1 MVKFVIGEKVMPMN
15 EKVVIV
21 AGGGRDIGRACAI
34 DLAKQGANIVLTY
47 HASSD
52 TALSAVKEIEAL
64 GCKALAVQADLTQSD
79 SVENVINKTLASFGQ
94 IDTLVHVSGGLINR
108 VKIAD
113 MTNEHWDNVMDV
125 NLKSLFMMCRACI
138 PYMKTG
144 STIVTFA
151 SQAGRDGGGGGAI
164 AYAASKGAVMTFT
177 RGLAK
182 ELGPDIRVNS
192 VCPGMISTGFHDTF
206 TQDNVREIVA
216 GATALKREGE
226 SEEVAKLVTFLSSP
240 SSSYMTGNCID
251 INGGLLFS

>member
-1 MVKFVIGEKVMPMN
+1 MSMKG
-15 EKVVIV
+15 KVVIIS
-21 AGGGRDIGRACAI
+21 GGGRDIGRACAI

-47 HASSD
+47 HSSSE

-64 GCKALAVQADLTQSD
+64 GCKAIALQADLTKLE
-79 SVENVINKTLASFGQ
+79 SVEVVIQTSLTSFGQ
-94 IDTLVHVSGGLINR
+94 IDSLVHVSGGLISR
-108 VKIAD
+108 VKIVE
-113 MTNEHWDNVMDV
+113 MTDVHWDNVMNV
-125 NLKSLFMMCRACI
+125 NLKSLFMMSRACI
-138 PYMKTG
+138 PHMKAG
-144 STIVTFA
+144 SSIVTFA

-182 ELGPDIRVNS
+182 ELGPNIRVNS
-192 VCPGMISTGFHDTF
+192 VCPGMIDTGFHDTF
-206 TQDNVREIVA
+206 TQDNVRQNVA

-226 SEEVAKLVTFLSSP
+226 SIEVAKLVTFLVSD

>member
-1 MVKFVIGEKVMPMN
+1 MSMN
-15 EKVVIV
+15 GKVVII

-47 HASSD
+47 HSSSD
-52 TALSAVKEIEAL
+52 TALSAVKEIESL
-64 GCKALAVQADLTQSD
+64 GCKAIALQADLTKSE
-79 SVENVINKTLASFGQ
+79 SVESVINTTIDAFGQ
-94 IDTLVHVSGGLINR
+94 IDTLVHVSGGLISR
-108 VKIAD
+108 IKIAD
-113 MTNEHWDNVMDV
+113 MTNEHWDNVMNV

-138 PYMKTG
+138 PHMKVG
-144 STIVTFA
+144 SSIVTFA

-206 TQDNVREIVA
+206 TQTNVRKMVA

-226 SEEVAKLVTFLSSP
+226 SEEVAKLVTFLAGDA
-240 SSSYMTGNCID
+240 SSYMTGNCID

>member
-1 MVKFVIGEKVMPMN
+1 MSMNGKVA
-15 EKVVIV
+15 II

-47 HASSD
+47 HSSSE
-52 TALSAVKEIEAL
+52 TALSAVKEIEEL
-64 GCKALAVQADLTQSD
+64 GCKAIALQADLTKAE
-79 SVENVINKTLASFGQ
+79 SVESVIKSTLDNYGC

-108 VKIAD
+108 VKIAE
-113 MTNEHWDNVMDV
+113 MSNEHWDNVMDV

-138 PYMKTG
+138 PHMKTG
-144 STIVTFA
+144 SSIVTFA

-226 SEEVAKLVTFLSSP
+226 SEEVAKLVTFLASE

>member
-1 MVKFVIGEKVMPMN
+1 MSMNSKVA
-15 EKVVIV
+15 IIS
-21 AGGGRDIGRACAI
+21 GGGRDIGRACAI
-34 DLAKQGANIVLTY
+34 DLSKQGANVVLTY
-47 HASSD
+47 HSSSE

-64 GCKALAVQADLTQSD
+64 GCKAIALQADLTIP
-79 SVENVINKTLASFGQ
+79 ENVEMVVKTTLDAFGQ
-94 IDTLVHVSGGLINR
+94 IDSLVHVSGGLISR
-108 VKIAD
+108 VKIAE
-113 MTNEHWDNVMDV
+113 MSNEHWDNVMDV
-125 NLKSLFMMCRACI
+125 NVKSLFMMSRACI
-138 PYMKTG
+138 PHMKAG

-192 VCPGMISTGFHDTF
+192 VCPGMIATGFHDTF

-226 SEEVAKLVTFLSSP
+226 SEEVAKLVTFLASD

>member
-1 MVKFVIGEKVMPMN
+1 MSMN
-15 EKVVIV
+15 EKVAIIS
-21 AGGGRDIGRACAI
+21 GGGRDIGRACAI

-47 HASSD
+47 HSSSA

-64 GCKALAVQADLTQSD
+64 GCKAIALQADLTKSENVD
-79 SVENVINKTLASFGQ
+79 SVIKTTLDTFGR
-94 IDTLVHVSGGLINR
+94 IDTLVHVSGGLIKR
-108 VKIAD
+108 VKIAE
-113 MTNEHWDNVMDV
+113 MSNEHWDNVMDV
-125 NLKSLFMMCRACI
+125 NLKSLFMMSRACI
-138 PYMKTG
+138 PHMKAG
-144 STIVTFA
+144 SSIVTFA

-192 VCPGMISTGFHDTF
+192 VCPGMIDTGFHDTF
-206 TQDNVREIVA
+206 TQGNIREFVA

-226 SEEVAKLVTFLSSP
+226 SEEVAKLVTFLASD